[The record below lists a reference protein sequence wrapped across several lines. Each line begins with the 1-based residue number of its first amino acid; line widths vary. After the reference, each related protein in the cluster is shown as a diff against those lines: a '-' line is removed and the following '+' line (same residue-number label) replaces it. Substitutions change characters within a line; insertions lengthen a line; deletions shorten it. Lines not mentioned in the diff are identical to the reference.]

1 MSQQTTLFYIHDP
14 MCSWCWGYR
23 PTWQLLKSKLP
34 EGIRV
39 NYVLGGLAPDSD
51 QPMPQELQH
60 TIQGHWQRITTEL
73 GTEFNFD
80 FWKKCKPRR
89 STYPACRAVIAA
101 KYQDGE
107 MQMIEAIQRAYYLRA
122 MNPSDVS
129 TLTKLAGEL
138 ALDEKKFA
146 NDILSP
152 QTEQEL
158 QRQIQFVRDTPS
170 RSFPGLL
177 LKQNNTLVPIDIN
190 YKDAQPTLAAIE
202 AYIKEIN

>member
-1 MSQQTTLFYIHDP
+1 MSEKLTLFYIHDP

-39 NYVLGGLAPDSD
+39 NYVLGGLAPDTD

-73 GTEFNFD
+73 GAEFNFE
-80 FWKKCKPRR
+80 FWSKCKPRR

-101 KYQDGE
+101 KYQDRE

-129 TLTKLAGEL
+129 TLIILAGEL
-138 ALDEKKFA
+138 ELDEKKFVD
-146 NDILSP
+146 DISSL

-158 QRQIQFVRDTPS
+158 QQQIQFVRDTPN
-170 RSFPGLL
+170 RGFPSLL
-177 LKQNNTLVPIDIN
+177 LKQNETLIPVEVN
-190 YKDAQPTLAAIE
+190 YRDAQATLATIE
-202 AYIKEIN
+202 VYIKTTN